1 MCARPVA
8 RAAWNDATA
17 PRVKLPVVAAR
28 IAGLIAFSL
37 LAAGP
42 RAADAGD
49 WEIIL
54 DRDGI
59 VVSRR
64 SVEGQDLPQL
74 RAVAEV
80 PGTPYEVL
88 AVLLDVQQHV
98 AWSPDC
104 VESRIVQRLSQWRSR
119 AYTRIHTPWPLADRE
134 VVVENDVFFIEPPSK
149 LKVTFRSVAAPEVER
164 RRHVIRMPRVSGF
177 YAIEATG
184 DGRSRVHYELDADPG
199 GNLPDLFISL
209 QSSRNPFRT
218 LTGIRRQLERTRGQ
232 YDQQI
237 ERFPQAVP
245 RG

>member
-1 MCARPVA
+1 MG
-8 RAAWNDATA
+8 
-17 PRVKLPVVAAR
+17 AAR
-28 IAGLIAFSL
+28 IAGLIVFSL

-42 RAADAGD
+42 PATAASD

-59 VVSRR
+59 IVSRR

-74 RAVAEV
+74 RAVGEV

-88 AVLLDVQQHV
+88 AVLLDVQQYV

-104 VESRIVQRLSQWRSR
+104 AEARIVHRLSQWRSR

-134 VVVENDVFFIEPPSK
+134 VVVENDVFFIDPPTK
-149 LKVTFRSVAAPEVER
+149 LKVTFQSVAAPEVESKR
-164 RRHVIRMPRVSGF
+164 RVIRMPRVTGF
-177 YAIEATG
+177 YSIEATG
-184 DGRSRVHYELDADPG
+184 DGLSRVHYELDADPG
-199 GNLPDLFISL
+199 GNLPALFISM

-237 ERFPQAVP
+237 ERFPQALP
-245 RG
+245 HS

>member
-1 MCARPVA
+1 MG
-8 RAAWNDATA
+8 
-17 PRVKLPVVAAR
+17 AAR
-28 IAGLIAFSL
+28 IAGLIALAL

-49 WEIIL
+49 WEVIL

-64 SVEGQDLPQL
+64 SVDGNDLPQL
-74 RAVAEV
+74 RAVGEV

-88 AVLLDVQQHV
+88 AVLLDVQQYA

-104 VESRIVQRLSQWRSR
+104 VEARIVQRLSQWRSR

-134 VVVENDVFFIEPPSK
+134 VVVENDVFFIEPSSK
-149 LKVTFRSVAAPEVER
+149 LKVTFQSVAAPEVKSR
-164 RRHVIRMPRVSGF
+164 RRVIRMPRVAGF
-177 YAIEATG
+177 YSIEATG

-199 GNLPDLFISL
+199 GNLPALFISL
-209 QSSRNPFRT
+209 QSSRNPFGT

-237 ERFPQAVP
+237 ERYPQAMP
-245 RG
+245 HG